1 MLGSNWLKFLGATTK
16 KGARKLDNLGQSS
29 KFYLTQL
36 SKVESVLMKG
46 MFVKT
51 LLVASLITSVTA
63 QADSR
68 EACEA
73 YRQEIIQLR
82 AALDQKY
89 GERRVLLRDM
99 SADPAARS
107 ALIARY
113 TVDPDNIRFR
123 ELMDKFRADRT
134 NECGWWTSADGAFN

>member
-1 MLGSNWLKFLGATTK
+1 MKVQIVKAL
-16 KGARKLDNLGQSS
+16 
-29 KFYLTQL
+29 LTL
-36 SKVESVLMKG
+36 SLM
-46 MFVKT
+46 
-51 LLVASLITSVTA
+51 TSAAV

-107 ALIARY
+107 ALIAKY

-123 ELMDKFRADRT
+123 ELIDKFRADRT
-134 NECGWWTSADGAFN
+134 NECGWWTQSDGAFY